1 MVPMLQRWNRIGDVL
16 RPLKRGTSRAALVW
30 FLCRSKLG
38 LVRVEGASG
47 ASIWYEGHPPL
58 RGKSLREFS
67 TLRGAQ
73 RSQRKAP
80 TRWLGWGLFLAAR
93 GLKRAAV

>member
-1 MVPMLQRWNRIGDVL
+1 MVPMLQRGNRIGDVL

-47 ASIWYEGHPPL
+47 ASIWYEGHPPCVEN
-58 RGKSLREFS
+58 RFASFPPYEVPSAANEKPPPDGSDGGF
-67 TLRGAQ
+67 
-73 RSQRKAP
+73 
-80 TRWLGWGLFLAAR
+80 FLQLVA
-93 GLKRAAV
+93 